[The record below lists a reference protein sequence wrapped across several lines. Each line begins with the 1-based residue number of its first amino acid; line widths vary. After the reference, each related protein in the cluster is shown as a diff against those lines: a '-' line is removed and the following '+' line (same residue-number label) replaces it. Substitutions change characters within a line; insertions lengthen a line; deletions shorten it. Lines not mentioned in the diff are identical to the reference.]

1 MKAKLLFTII
11 CIAPMTANAAI
22 PYRVEQ
28 INMPT
33 VHENETYASEH
44 GFYIGG
50 MYNLSLWQNYTDDT
64 NLAINGKSTQNFE
77 ALAGIRIFDT
87 FRMELNYVHQ
97 TAKWNQLEFDS
108 ETILANAIIDS
119 RIDSLYRIL
128 RNQMVMP
135 YVGFGAGAAWN
146 FGDNGTQVTKKI
158 SPVVAAMAG
167 ISIEF
172 NPIFALD
179 FGYRYLYMFS
189 QKNNIMP
196 EFNPS
201 THQFRIGARIGF

>member
-11 CIAPMTANAAI
+11 CITPMTANAAI

-44 GFYIGG
+44 RFYIGG

-77 ALAGIRIFDT
+77 VLAGIRIFDT

-97 TAKWNQLEFDS
+97 TAKWNQLEFGRGTFP
-108 ETILANAIIDS
+108 ELLAVD
-119 RIDSLYRIL
+119 
-128 RNQMVMP
+128 
-135 YVGFGAGAAWN
+135 
-146 FGDNGTQVTKKI
+146 
-158 SPVVAAMAG
+158 
-167 ISIEF
+167 
-172 NPIFALD
+172 
-179 FGYRYLYMFS
+179 
-189 QKNNIMP
+189 
-196 EFNPS
+196 
-201 THQFRIGARIGF
+201 